1 MLRGTLEVVIVSDI
15 CDQVIESAQ
24 LIWDYHQLGH
34 SIGSADLIF
43 VLGSHD
49 LRVAERAADLYLDGV
64 ATRVLISG
72 GFGNFTKGTF
82 EKPEADLFAEVA
94 LSRGVPSEHIL
105 IENESANTGE
115 NVLFSKRLLANQ
127 GLEVGSL
134 VAVQKPY
141 MERRTYATIRMQWP
155 EIAVTVTSPQL
166 SFDAYCG
173 QGFPVEQI
181 IHIMVGDLQ
190 RIMTYPS
197 KGFQIPQEIPNQVE
211 AAYQYLL
218 SEGFN
223 SHLA

>member
-1 MLRGTLEVVIVSDI
+1 VPGKWGQI
-15 CDQVIESAQ
+15 IESAQ

-49 LRVAERAADLYLDGV
+49 PRVAERAADLYLNAV
-64 ATRVLISG
+64 APRILMSG

-94 LSRGVPSEHIL
+94 ITKGVPKEHIL
-105 IENESANTGE
+105 IENRSTNTGE
-115 NVLFSKRLLANQ
+115 NVLFSKRLLVDQ
-127 GLEVGSL
+127 GFEVQSL
-134 VAVQKPY
+134 FAVQKPY
-141 MERRTYATIRMQWP
+141 MERRTYATIRRQWP
-155 EIAVTVTSPQL
+155 DVAVSVTSPQL
-166 SFDAYCG
+166 SFNAYCG
-173 QGFPVEQI
+173 PEFPVERI
-181 IHIMVGDLQ
+181 IHIMVGDLH

-197 KGFQIPQEIPNQVE
+197 KGFQIHQEIPKGVE

-218 SEGFN
+218 SEGFD

>member
-1 MLRGTLEVVIVSDI
+1 MEPSLVVSGMRDQIV
-15 CDQVIESAQ
+15 ESAQ

-49 LRVAERAADLYLDGV
+49 PRVAERAAGLYMDGV
-64 ATRVLISG
+64 APRILMSG
-72 GFGNFTKGTF
+72 GFGNFTRGTF
-82 EKPEADLFAEVA
+82 EKPEADLFAEIA
-94 LSRGVPSEHIL
+94 ISKGVPSEHIL
-105 IENESANTGE
+105 IENRSTNTGE
-115 NVLFSKRLLANQ
+115 NVLFSKRLLVDR
-127 GLEVGSL
+127 GLEVQSL

-141 MERRTYATIRMQWP
+141 MERRTYATIRKQWP
-155 EIAVTVTSPQL
+155 DVRVSVTSPQL

-173 QGFPVEQI
+173 PGFPVERI
-181 IHIMVGDLQ
+181 VHIMVGDLH

-197 KGFQIPQEIPNQVE
+197 KGFQILQEVPEGVE

-218 SEGFN
+218 SEGFD

>member
-1 MLRGTLEVVIVSDI
+1 MSGMRDQIV
-15 CDQVIESAQ
+15 ESAQ

-49 LRVAERAADLYLDGV
+49 PRVAERAAGLYMDGV
-64 ATRVLISG
+64 APRILMSG
-72 GFGNFTKGTF
+72 GFGNFTRGTF
-82 EKPEADLFAEVA
+82 EKPEADLFAEIA
-94 LSRGVPSEHIL
+94 ISKGVPSEHIL
-105 IENESANTGE
+105 IENRSTNTGE
-115 NVLFSKRLLANQ
+115 NVLFSKRLLVDR
-127 GLEVGSL
+127 GLEVQSL

-141 MERRTYATIRMQWP
+141 MERRTYATIRKQWP
-155 EIAVTVTSPQL
+155 DVRVSVTSPQL

-173 QGFPVEQI
+173 PGFPVERI
-181 IHIMVGDLQ
+181 IHIMVGDLH

-197 KGFQIPQEIPNQVE
+197 KGFQILQEIPEGVE

-218 SEGFN
+218 SEGFD

>member
-1 MLRGTLEVVIVSDI
+1 MRDQIV
-15 CDQVIESAQ
+15 ESAQ

-49 LRVAERAADLYLDGV
+49 PRVAERAAGLYMDGV
-64 ATRVLISG
+64 APRILMSG
-72 GFGNFTKGTF
+72 GFGNFTRGTF
-82 EKPEADLFAEVA
+82 EKPEADLFAEIA
-94 LSRGVPSEHIL
+94 ISKGVPSEHIL
-105 IENESANTGE
+105 IENRSTNTGE
-115 NVLFSKRLLANQ
+115 NVLFSKRLLVDR
-127 GLEVGSL
+127 GLEVQSL

-141 MERRTYATIRMQWP
+141 MERRTYATIRKQWP
-155 EIAVTVTSPQL
+155 DVRVSVTSPQL

-173 QGFPVEQI
+173 PGFPVERI
-181 IHIMVGDLQ
+181 IHIMVGDLH

-197 KGFQIPQEIPNQVE
+197 KGFQILQEIPEGVE

-218 SEGFN
+218 SEGFD

>member
-1 MLRGTLEVVIVSDI
+1 MEPSLVVSGMRDQIV
-15 CDQVIESAQ
+15 ESAQ

-49 LRVAERAADLYLDGV
+49 PRVAERAAGLYMDGV
-64 ATRVLISG
+64 APRILMSG
-72 GFGNFTKGTF
+72 GFGNFTRGTF
-82 EKPEADLFAEVA
+82 EKPEADLFAEIA
-94 LSRGVPSEHIL
+94 ISKGVPSEHIL
-105 IENESANTGE
+105 IENRSTNTGE
-115 NVLFSKRLLANQ
+115 NVLFSKRLLVDR
-127 GLEVGSL
+127 GLEVQSL

-141 MERRTYATIRMQWP
+141 MERRTYATIRKQWP
-155 EIAVTVTSPQL
+155 DVRVSVTSPQL

-173 QGFPVEQI
+173 PGFPVERI
-181 IHIMVGDLQ
+181 IHIMVGDLH

-197 KGFQIPQEIPNQVE
+197 KGFQILQEIPEGVE

-218 SEGFN
+218 SEGFD